1 MATGKSPAF
10 YALAGAKG
18 WQDYLNLLHV
28 PYTLWHLSYV
38 VLGAAIAPTVHLDRL
53 LGTLLAFFLAV
64 GISSHALDELK
75 DRPLSTKIPTAVL
88 VSLAAVSMAGAVAL
102 GVVAGIL
109 ETPWM
114 FAFVAF
120 GGFIV
125 VSYNLGLWHNRFHT
139 DLWFAFSWGA
149 FPVLTAY
156 WVSASRFDVAV
167 VLLAVGCFL
176 LTLVQRTLSTPVRT
190 IRRKALRV
198 EGYIEL
204 ANGEGLNLDSASII
218 SVPERALVLL
228 AAAIVALAAGLLVFR
243 LQTQ

>member
-1 MATGKSPAF
+1 METGKRPAF
-10 YALAGAKG
+10 YALPGTRG

-28 PYTLWHLSYV
+28 PYTLWHMSYV
-38 VLGAAIAPTVHLDRL
+38 VLGASIAPTVHLDRL

-64 GISSHALDELK
+64 GIASHALDELN
-75 DRPLSTKIPTAVL
+75 DRPLSTKIPTGVLISLAV
-88 VSLAAVSMAGAVAL
+88 VSLSGAVAL

-109 ETPWM
+109 ESRWI

-125 VSYNLGLWHNRFHT
+125 AFYNLGLWNNRFHS

-149 FPVLTAY
+149 FPVLTSY
-156 WVSASRFDVAV
+156 WVNASRFDVAV
-167 VLLAVGCFL
+167 VLLALGCFL
-176 LTLVQRTLSTPVRT
+176 LTLVQRTLSTPARML
-190 IRRKALRV
+190 RRKAIRV
-198 EGYIEL
+198 EGYIDL
-204 ANGEGLNLDSASII
+204 ANGEHLNLDSERII

-228 AAAIVALAAGLLVFR
+228 GAAIVLLAAGLLTFR

>member
-10 YALAGAKG
+10 YALPGTKG
-18 WQDYLNLLHV
+18 WQDYVNLLHM

-38 VLGAAIAPTVHLDRL
+38 VLGAAISPTVHLDRL
-53 LGTLLAFFLAV
+53 VGTLLAFFLAV
-64 GISSHALDELK
+64 GIASHALDELN
-75 DRPLSTKIPTAVL
+75 DRPLGTKIPSVVL
-88 VSLAAVSMAGAVAL
+88 VSLAAVSLAGALAL

-109 ETPWM
+109 ESPWM

-125 VSYNLGLWHNRFHT
+125 VFYNLGLWHNRFHT

-149 FPVLTAY
+149 FPVLTSY
-156 WVSASRFDVAV
+156 WVNASRLDVAA
-167 VLLAVGCFL
+167 VLLAVGCFF

-190 IRRKALRV
+190 VRRKALTV

-204 ANGEGLNLDSASII
+204 ANGERLKLDSERII

-228 AAAIVALAAGLLVFR
+228 GAAVVVLAAGLLTFR
-243 LQTQ
+243 LESQ